1 MLSEP
6 LTGRLARRFEMQL
19 LELCNMHVQPY
30 LRRPRWQA
38 EQEILF
44 LPNVRV
50 RTLELYTRESG
61 ELYTRESQIP
71 ANDSKLPSVRVA
83 ATRMLGKIHGFHF
96 WKPRW

>member
-6 LTGRLARRFEMQL
+6 LTGRLARRIDMQL

-50 RTLELYTRESG
+50 RTLELYTRES
-61 ELYTRESQIP
+61 LIP
-71 ANDSKLPSVRVA
+71 ATDSKLPSVRVA
-83 ATRMLGKIHGFHF
+83 ATRMFGKIHGFHF